1 MNATDSVLIGG
12 TIEDFK
18 KLAASFLKNLPLV
31 KTVEQVDAGIKCLG
45 IAYFDMT
52 QTDASDLPIAISV
65 LDYAARKAG
74 DRIVEIE
81 FGKA

>member
-1 MNATDSVLIGG
+1 MNPTDTTLIGG

-52 QTDASDLPIAISV
+52 QIDASDLPIAVSV
-65 LDYAARKAG
+65 LDYVTRKAG
-74 DRIVEIE
+74 DRIIEIE
-81 FGKA
+81 LGKA